1 MLRRW
6 LVSALAL
13 SLAPVALSLS
23 SAAGGSVLPTANYIV
38 VLKNAASVPAV
49 ASTATGLGGTVDS
62 LFGSVDTLVASLTTS
77 QLNSLQ
83 RDPRVAYVAE
93 NRPVHVLD
101 AGDGSGSAVPA
112 VPTGVERIG
121 AAPALNADGTVASS
135 AGANT

>member
-49 ASTATGLGGTVDS
+49 ASTQQTPSAPPTILSGETLAGEATSGGAHLDGMELNEDAIKAQQMVEQVS
-62 LFGSVDTLVASLTTS
+62 TLVRENPDAAASLVKRW
-77 QLNSLQ
+77 LN
-83 RDPRVAYVAE
+83 R
-93 NRPVHVLD
+93 N
-101 AGDGSGSAVPA
+101 
-112 VPTGVERIG
+112 
-121 AAPALNADGTVASS
+121 
-135 AGANT
+135 